1 VKSLLK
7 SVLAILLGLGFLALQ
22 SRAQSPA
29 SAPVSKRTAVAFLG
43 LTENSDPQISSSVAI
58 RIRGALG
65 ADSGITAVPGEEID
79 KLFAK
84 GILRGPDVR
93 PDDPQALRREVGDA
107 YLAYGSLERI
117 GVSSKR
123 TWWKPWA
130 VKNTWTQGMRLH
142 VVDGA
147 KGAVVFDSLVIAAVK
162 EPGFVFTPEEDW
174 GKVPPLEREKRIRIM
189 ADAVSIEAAKA
200 LAKALKTRLPAAG

>member
-1 VKSLLK
+1 MKSLLK

-22 SRAQSPA
+22 SRAQAPA
-29 SAPVSKRTAVAFLG
+29 AKKTAVAFLG
-43 LTENSDPQISSSVAI
+43 LTESSDPQISSAI
-58 RIRGALG
+58 AAHIRGALG

-93 PDDPQALRREVGDA
+93 PEDPQALRREVGDA

-142 VVDGA
+142 VVDGS
-147 KGAVVFDSLVIAAVK
+147 KGAVVLDSLVIAAVH

-174 GKVPPLEREKRIRIM
+174 GKVPPLEREKRMRIM
-189 ADAVSIEAAKA
+189 ADAVSIEAAKV
-200 LAKALKTRLPAAG
+200 LAKALKTRAPASAG